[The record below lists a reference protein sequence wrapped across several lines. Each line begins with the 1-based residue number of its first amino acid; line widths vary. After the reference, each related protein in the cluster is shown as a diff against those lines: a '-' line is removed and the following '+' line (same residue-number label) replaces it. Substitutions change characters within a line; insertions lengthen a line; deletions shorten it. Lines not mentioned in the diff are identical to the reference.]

1 MSSPDTT
8 RWTMIRKAADG
19 IAPDCDDFAIKYE
32 PVARAYL
39 LARWRNSPLLSEVDD
54 TLQDVFVDCFKEN
67 GALSRARSD
76 LPGGFRAYFYGI
88 VRNAALHHE
97 RTFARRLDG
106 PNAASGSV
114 EGISDDD
121 TGPSS
126 AFDRAWAEAIVREA
140 VERHRER
147 AHAAGDGAVRR
158 FELLRLRYS
167 EGLAIREI
175 ARLWDQDPVVLH
187 HEHAR
192 AREEYREALMEVVA
206 FHFPGTTSEVEEE
219 CRRIL
224 EALQ

>member
-1 MSSPDTT
+1 
-8 RWTMIRKAADG
+8 MIRKAADG
-19 IAPDCDDFAIKYE
+19 MAPDREDFAIKYE

-39 LARWRNSPLLSEVDD
+39 LARWRNSRLLSEVDD
-54 TLQDVFVDCFKEN
+54 TLQDVFLDCFKEN
-67 GALSRARSD
+67 GALSRVRSD

-97 RTFARRLDG
+97 RALARRLDG
-106 PNAASGSV
+106 LNAAAGSV
-114 EGISDDD
+114 DNVSDDD
-121 TGPSS
+121 TGLSS

-147 AHAAGDGAVRR
+147 AHAADEAAVRR

-175 ARLWDQDPVVLH
+175 AHLWETDADILH

-192 AREEYREALMEVVA
+192 AREEYRQALLEVVA
-206 FHFPGTTSEVEEE
+206 FHYPGTMKDVEEE